1 MAEEAIIGTD
11 KIRMK
16 GIKSLGFGQ
25 LAKFPMLDP
34 LLSLEAKAIYAY
46 FCSYTGSGVDS
57 CFPSRDRIL
66 HDLNIT
72 KDKYYAHYSLLIK
85 SGYITVEQVAG
96 SNSGRNTFKHNL
108 YTIEEYLPRFDSPAP
123 SDYSEALKHSY
134 SEIQKTKELSSA
146 GYGIIPKSVMQSSL
160 PLQAKGIYAYL
171 CVFTSQTYEA
181 APDKESMLY
190 YLKISH
196 NTFAK
201 YMQCLVD
208 SGYVTKEQCISK
220 GKFGKNVYRLVQI
233 PENSGSDKPLP
244 KNPDLQE
251 LRDNAKAVSPLP
263 IFSDSRTSDAPKDIC
278 SLPLP
283 KFSDTQIQDTQTV
296 ISSSLTKNSD
306 TQNPD
311 IQNQDTNSTQTNKTN
326 LNNSLESLSF
336 NHVSSAVNERA
347 IDFSEQVFYEDIVNE
362 IVSSHS
368 LPYSF
373 ISNPTKLTFA
383 IHYLTE
389 WDVRK
394 LDSFYA
400 GDNISLQARTYK
412 LFVESLIEM
421 LSAGSYTFVKG
432 AKISYSRVY
441 DLLVE
446 NFLFFGSN
454 WLSGEEY
461 AILDGLADLVSD
473 QFINAGNNRTIR
485 NHKAYM
491 KTIIWT
497 VLQSCGIIFP
507 KE

>member
-1 MAEEAIIGTD
+1 MAVEAITGTD

-72 KDKYYAHYSLLIK
+72 KDKYYAHYSLLLK

-108 YTIEEYLPRFDSPAP
+108 YTVEEYLPRFDSPAP
-123 SDYSEALKHSY
+123 PDYSDALKSSY
-134 SEIQKTKELSSA
+134 SEIQKTKEISSA

-160 PLQAKGIYAYL
+160 PIQAKGIYAYL

-233 PENSGSDKPLP
+233 PDNSESDKPLP
-244 KNPDLQE
+244 INPDTQ
-251 LRDNAKAVSPLP
+251 KASADVLPLTN
-263 IFSDSRTSDAPKDIC
+263 FSDVQISHTPEDMF

-283 KFSDTQIQDTQTV
+283 KKSDTQFQDEQSV
-296 ISSSLTKNSD
+296 ISYPLTKNSD
-306 TQNPD
+306 TQNSD
-311 IQNQDTNSTQTNKTN
+311 IQNPDTNSTQTNKTN
-326 LNNSLESLSF
+326 FNISLESLSF
-336 NHVSSAVNERA
+336 NHESEYYSERVIDNSENVSYDDV
-347 IDFSEQVFYEDIVNE
+347 VLE
-362 IVSSHS
+362 ILSSHS

-373 ISNPTKLTFA
+373 TANLTKLSFA
-383 IHYLTE
+383 IQYLTE
-389 WDVRK
+389 WEVRK

-400 GDNISLQARTYK
+400 GENISLQARTYK

-421 LSAGSYTFVKG
+421 LSEGSYTFVKG

-446 NFLFFGSN
+446 NFLSFGSN
-454 WLSGEEY
+454 WLNGEEY
-461 AILDGLADLVSD
+461 AILDGLSDLVSD
-473 QFINAGNNRTIR
+473 QFINAGNSRTIR

-497 VLQSCGIIFP
+497 VLQSSGIIFP
-507 KE
+507 QA